1 MAQVRGLGAIAVRN
15 LRRRPFRTLS
25 LLLSIALL
33 ATLVIF
39 SLASLLRLGQGI
51 QLTLRRMGGDIM
63 VAPPG
68 AVTNPEEFLF
78 ATDRLSLHIKRDTLA
93 RLREMPAVDKVTA
106 HTYLATL
113 AGVCC
118 SISSARIVA
127 FDPETDF
134 VITPWI
140 EQRLKR
146 KLGKDEVVLGG
157 KVEGISSIEMSRETW
172 LLGMKFNVA
181 ATLDVTG
188 TPLDNTVF
196 LREADVREAIE
207 KKLTPYVVSP
217 DEVSVAF
224 VALRRGFDPDTVAK
238 TIERENL
245 DVKAITRGEIGS
257 RLTRFF
263 RVTLQIFLLTVAV
276 GSILALLVVASV
288 FSAVANERTREVGIL
303 RALGATRGHVIRL
316 FLAEAVATGFIG
328 GLVGIAAGA
337 ALSVPAVRAVDEV
350 TRFPVYFSPLV
361 LLAIGAGG
369 PRRGGRRR
377 GARRPAARAAGQPD
391 RPARRDQGHG
401 RGALGA
407 PGRDP
412 RPAPALPA
420 DVLVRVRELEKRYPG
435 AEGHVAAMEGLSL
448 EIRRGEFLAILG
460 HSGSGK
466 TTLLSLIGG
475 LTRPTH
481 GEVLLAGEDVAR
493 LDEARLAAV
502 RNRSIG
508 FIFQFASLVP
518 TLTALENVLLPA
530 AFSPTPPP
538 GVEEEGRRLLGLV
551 GLADKVDAYPGQL
564 SGGQQRR
571 VAIARAFILDP
582 QLILADEPTGD
593 LDVETEQEV
602 MGLFRELH
610 RRGVT
615 IAMVT
620 HEREITKDADRVVT
634 MDSGRISLYEP
645 AAKLRGWYR
654 HHAAHA
660 ARRIEALLTRQQC
673 RKLRLSGALLAGINC
688 LAGTVRRAGWL
699 VIEANRPEGRCR
711 ARMVALIP
719 RARGSGGPDGRP
731 GRGRVS
737 GEGEGG
743 LRAGLRRLPRPGAA
757 PVEDVRQGGVGEDGR
772 ADARQRGR
780 GQRGGAGAGRR
791 VPVHQEHVRGE
802 VLGLPRHRP
811 AAREEQVR
819 RRLAGDGA
827 ADVRQEA
834 RAPDRGRGR
843 RHRRVPLDRPTRA
856 EVGKR
861 KRGAGRPRSPSQ
873 SPARAP
879 VRVRLVLVPVPV
891 QAAEDRV
898 LGDLLV
904 LVAGVADRLAAADQL
919 LVLDVVEL
927 DHAVLDRLVAA
938 LPLALLAQRED
949 RVLAVRGREGVV
961 VHAVLAVLLGHERE
975 GLLRRSRRTGRSP
988 TAGCTCRPAC
998 STGGR

>member
-1 MAQVRGLGAIAVRN
+1 MAHVRGLGAIAVRN

-78 ATDRLSLHIKRDTLA
+78 ATDRLSLHIRRDTLE
-93 RLREMPAVDKVTA
+93 RLREMPAVEKITA

-134 VITPWI
+134 VVTPWI

-146 KLGKDEVVLGG
+146 RLGKDEVVLGG
-157 KVEGISSIEMSRETW
+157 KVEGIESLEMGGQTW
-172 LLGMKFNVA
+172 LLGMKFKVA

-196 LREADVREAIE
+196 LREADVREAME

-316 FLAEAVATGFIG
+316 FLAEAVATGVLG

-337 ALSVPAVRAVDEV
+337 ALAVPAVRAVDEV
-350 TRFPVYFSPLV
+350 TRFPVFFSPAI

-369 PRRGGRRR
+369 L
-377 GARRPAARAAGQPD
+377 AAAVGVAVL
-391 RPARRDQGHG
+391 
-401 RGALGA
+401 GALQPVLRVSRIDPLDAIKDTGEA
-407 PGRDP
+407 PSP
-412 RPAPALPA
+412 LPAALPA
-420 DVLVRVRELEKRYPG
+420 AAAACPEGVLVRVRDLEKHYPG
-435 AEGHVAAMEGLSL
+435 AEGRVAAVEGLSL
-448 EIRRGEFLAILG
+448 DIRCGEFLAILG

-475 LTRPTH
+475 LTRPTR
-481 GEVLLAGEDVAR
+481 GEVLLAGQDVSR

-518 TLTALENVLLPA
+518 TLTVLENVLLPA
-530 AFSPTPPP
+530 AFSPSPPA
-538 GVEEEGRRLLGLV
+538 GIAEEGARLLGLV
-551 GLADKVDAYPGQL
+551 GLADKLNAYPGQL

-571 VAIARAFILDP
+571 VAIARAFILNP

-602 MGLFRELH
+602 MAIFRELH

-634 MDSGRISLYEP
+634 MDRGRI
-645 AAKLRGWYR
+645 A
-654 HHAAHA
+654 
-660 ARRIEALLTRQQC
+660 
-673 RKLRLSGALLAGINC
+673 
-688 LAGTVRRAGWL
+688 
-699 VIEANRPEGRCR
+699 
-711 ARMVALIP
+711 
-719 RARGSGGPDGRP
+719 
-731 GRGRVS
+731 
-737 GEGEGG
+737 
-743 LRAGLRRLPRPGAA
+743 
-757 PVEDVRQGGVGEDGR
+757 
-772 ADARQRGR
+772 
-780 GQRGGAGAGRR
+780 
-791 VPVHQEHVRGE
+791 
-802 VLGLPRHRP
+802 
-811 AAREEQVR
+811 
-819 RRLAGDGA
+819 
-827 ADVRQEA
+827 
-834 RAPDRGRGR
+834 
-843 RHRRVPLDRPTRA
+843 
-856 EVGKR
+856 
-861 KRGAGRPRSPSQ
+861 
-873 SPARAP
+873 
-879 VRVRLVLVPVPV
+879 
-891 QAAEDRV
+891 
-898 LGDLLV
+898 
-904 LVAGVADRLAAADQL
+904 
-919 LVLDVVEL
+919 
-927 DHAVLDRLVAA
+927 
-938 LPLALLAQRED
+938 
-949 RVLAVRGREGVV
+949 
-961 VHAVLAVLLGHERE
+961 
-975 GLLRRSRRTGRSP
+975 
-988 TAGCTCRPAC
+988 
-998 STGGR
+998 

>member
-1 MAQVRGLGAIAVRN
+1 MAHVRGLGAIAVRN

-78 ATDRLSLHIKRDTLA
+78 ATDRLSLHIRRDTLE
-93 RLREMPAVDKVTA
+93 RLREMPAVEKITA

-134 VITPWI
+134 VVTPWI

-146 KLGKDEVVLGG
+146 RLGKDEVVLGG
-157 KVEGISSIEMSRETW
+157 KVEGIESLEMGGQTW
-172 LLGMKFNVA
+172 LLGMKFKVA

-196 LREADVREAIE
+196 LREADVREAME

-316 FLAEAVATGFIG
+316 FLAEAVATGVLG

-337 ALSVPAVRAVDEV
+337 ALAVPAVRAVDEV
-350 TRFPVYFSPLV
+350 TRFPVFFSPAI

-369 PRRGGRRR
+369 L
-377 GARRPAARAAGQPD
+377 AAAVGVLVL
-391 RPARRDQGHG
+391 
-401 RGALGA
+401 GALQPVLRVSRIDPLDAIKDTGEA
-407 PGRDP
+407 PSP
-412 RPAPALPA
+412 LPAALPA
-420 DVLVRVRELEKRYPG
+420 AAAACPEGVLVRVRDLEKHYPG
-435 AEGHVAAMEGLSL
+435 AEGRVAAVEGLSL
-448 EIRRGEFLAILG
+448 DIRCGEFLAILG

-475 LTRPTH
+475 LTRPTR
-481 GEVLLAGEDVAR
+481 GEVLLAGQDVSR

-518 TLTALENVLLPA
+518 TLTVLENVLLPA
-530 AFSPTPPP
+530 AFSPSPPA
-538 GVEEEGRRLLGLV
+538 GIAEEGARLLGLV
-551 GLADKVDAYPGQL
+551 GLADKLNAYPGQL

-571 VAIARAFILDP
+571 VAIARAFILNP

-602 MGLFRELH
+602 MAIFRELH

-634 MDSGRISLYEP
+634 MDRGRI
-645 AAKLRGWYR
+645 A
-654 HHAAHA
+654 
-660 ARRIEALLTRQQC
+660 
-673 RKLRLSGALLAGINC
+673 
-688 LAGTVRRAGWL
+688 
-699 VIEANRPEGRCR
+699 
-711 ARMVALIP
+711 
-719 RARGSGGPDGRP
+719 
-731 GRGRVS
+731 
-737 GEGEGG
+737 
-743 LRAGLRRLPRPGAA
+743 
-757 PVEDVRQGGVGEDGR
+757 
-772 ADARQRGR
+772 
-780 GQRGGAGAGRR
+780 
-791 VPVHQEHVRGE
+791 
-802 VLGLPRHRP
+802 
-811 AAREEQVR
+811 
-819 RRLAGDGA
+819 
-827 ADVRQEA
+827 
-834 RAPDRGRGR
+834 
-843 RHRRVPLDRPTRA
+843 
-856 EVGKR
+856 
-861 KRGAGRPRSPSQ
+861 
-873 SPARAP
+873 
-879 VRVRLVLVPVPV
+879 
-891 QAAEDRV
+891 
-898 LGDLLV
+898 
-904 LVAGVADRLAAADQL
+904 
-919 LVLDVVEL
+919 
-927 DHAVLDRLVAA
+927 
-938 LPLALLAQRED
+938 
-949 RVLAVRGREGVV
+949 
-961 VHAVLAVLLGHERE
+961 
-975 GLLRRSRRTGRSP
+975 
-988 TAGCTCRPAC
+988 
-998 STGGR
+998 

>member
-93 RLREMPAVDKVTA
+93 RLREMPAVEKVTA

-196 LREADVREAIE
+196 LREDDVREAIE

-224 VALRRGFDPDTVAK
+224 VALRRGSDPDTVAK

-263 RVTLQIFLLTVAV
+263 RVTLQIFLLTVIV
-276 GSILALLVVASV
+276 GSTLALLVVASV

-328 GLVGIAAGA
+328 GLIGIAAGA

-369 PRRGGRRR
+369 L
-377 GARRPAARAAGQPD
+377 GAAVGVAVI
-391 RPARRDQGHG
+391 
-401 RGALGA
+401 GALQPVLRVSRIDPLDAIKDTGEAPSVCPSGLPGA
-407 PGRDP
+407 CPP
-412 RPAPALPA
+412 LAEN
-420 DVLVRVRELEKRYPG
+420 VLVRVRELEKHYPG
-435 AEGHVAAMEGLSL
+435 ADGHVAAVEGLSL
-448 EIRRGEFLAILG
+448 EIRRGEFLAIHG

-530 AFSPTPPP
+530 AFSPAAPQ
-538 GVEEEGRRLLGLV
+538 GIEEEGRRLLGLV
-551 GLADKVDAYPGQL
+551 GLAEKLNAYPGQL

-602 MGLFRELH
+602 MGMFRELH

-634 MDSGRISLYEP
+634 MDRGRI
-645 AAKLRGWYR
+645 
-654 HHAAHA
+654 
-660 ARRIEALLTRQQC
+660 
-673 RKLRLSGALLAGINC
+673 
-688 LAGTVRRAGWL
+688 V
-699 VIEANRPEGRCR
+699 
-711 ARMVALIP
+711 
-719 RARGSGGPDGRP
+719 
-731 GRGRVS
+731 
-737 GEGEGG
+737 
-743 LRAGLRRLPRPGAA
+743 
-757 PVEDVRQGGVGEDGR
+757 
-772 ADARQRGR
+772 
-780 GQRGGAGAGRR
+780 
-791 VPVHQEHVRGE
+791 
-802 VLGLPRHRP
+802 
-811 AAREEQVR
+811 
-819 RRLAGDGA
+819 
-827 ADVRQEA
+827 
-834 RAPDRGRGR
+834 
-843 RHRRVPLDRPTRA
+843 
-856 EVGKR
+856 
-861 KRGAGRPRSPSQ
+861 
-873 SPARAP
+873 
-879 VRVRLVLVPVPV
+879 
-891 QAAEDRV
+891 
-898 LGDLLV
+898 
-904 LVAGVADRLAAADQL
+904 
-919 LVLDVVEL
+919 
-927 DHAVLDRLVAA
+927 
-938 LPLALLAQRED
+938 
-949 RVLAVRGREGVV
+949 
-961 VHAVLAVLLGHERE
+961 
-975 GLLRRSRRTGRSP
+975 
-988 TAGCTCRPAC
+988 
-998 STGGR
+998 

>member
-1 MAQVRGLGAIAVRN
+1 VGQVRGLGAIAVRN

-39 SLASLLRLGQGI
+39 SLSSLLRLGQGI

-63 VAPPG
+63 VAPHG

-78 ATDRLSLHIKRDTLA
+78 ATDKLSLHLKRDTLA
-93 RLREMPAVDKVTA
+93 RLREMPAVGKVTA

-140 EQRLKR
+140 ERQLKR

-196 LREADVREAIE
+196 IREADVREAIE

-217 DEVSVAF
+217 DEVSVIF
-224 VALRRGFDPDTVAK
+224 VSLRRGFDPDTVAK

-245 DVKAITRGEIGS
+245 EVKAITRGEIGN

-263 RVTLQIFLLTVAV
+263 RVTLQIFLLTVIV
-276 GSILALLVVASV
+276 GSTLALLVVASV

-316 FLAEAVATGFIG
+316 FLAEAVATGLIG
-328 GLVGIAAGA
+328 GLIGIAAGA

-369 PRRGGRRR
+369 L
-377 GARRPAARAAGQPD
+377 GAAVGVAVI
-391 RPARRDQGHG
+391 
-401 RGALGA
+401 GALQPVLRVSRIDPLDAIKDTGEA
-407 PGRDP
+407 PSAC
-412 RPAPALPA
+412 PAGLPEACPPPAES
-420 DVLVRVRELEKRYPG
+420 VLVRVRELEKHYPG
-435 AEGHVAAMEGLSL
+435 ADGQVAAIEGLSL

-475 LTRPTH
+475 LTRPTR
-481 GEVLLAGEDVAR
+481 GEVLLDGEDVAR

-530 AFSPTPPP
+530 AFSPAPPS
-538 GVEEEGRRLLGLV
+538 GIEEEGRRLLGLV
-551 GLADKVDAYPGQL
+551 GLADKLNAYAGQL

-571 VAIARAFILDP
+571 VAIARAFILNP
-582 QLILADEPTGD
+582 KLILADEPTGD
-593 LDVETEQEV
+593 LDVETEEEV

-620 HEREITKDADRVVT
+620 HEREITKDADRIVT
-634 MDSGRISLYEP
+634 MDRGRI
-645 AAKLRGWYR
+645 
-654 HHAAHA
+654 
-660 ARRIEALLTRQQC
+660 
-673 RKLRLSGALLAGINC
+673 
-688 LAGTVRRAGWL
+688 V
-699 VIEANRPEGRCR
+699 
-711 ARMVALIP
+711 
-719 RARGSGGPDGRP
+719 
-731 GRGRVS
+731 
-737 GEGEGG
+737 
-743 LRAGLRRLPRPGAA
+743 
-757 PVEDVRQGGVGEDGR
+757 
-772 ADARQRGR
+772 
-780 GQRGGAGAGRR
+780 
-791 VPVHQEHVRGE
+791 
-802 VLGLPRHRP
+802 
-811 AAREEQVR
+811 
-819 RRLAGDGA
+819 
-827 ADVRQEA
+827 
-834 RAPDRGRGR
+834 
-843 RHRRVPLDRPTRA
+843 
-856 EVGKR
+856 
-861 KRGAGRPRSPSQ
+861 
-873 SPARAP
+873 
-879 VRVRLVLVPVPV
+879 
-891 QAAEDRV
+891 
-898 LGDLLV
+898 
-904 LVAGVADRLAAADQL
+904 
-919 LVLDVVEL
+919 
-927 DHAVLDRLVAA
+927 
-938 LPLALLAQRED
+938 
-949 RVLAVRGREGVV
+949 
-961 VHAVLAVLLGHERE
+961 
-975 GLLRRSRRTGRSP
+975 
-988 TAGCTCRPAC
+988 
-998 STGGR
+998 